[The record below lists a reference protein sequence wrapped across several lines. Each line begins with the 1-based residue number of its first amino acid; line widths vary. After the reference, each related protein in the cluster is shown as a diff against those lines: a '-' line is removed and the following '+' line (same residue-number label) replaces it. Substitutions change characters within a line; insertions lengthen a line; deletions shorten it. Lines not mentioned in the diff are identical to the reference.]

1 LKFAACLQGVKTAF
15 IGRLLIIQESEAS
28 VVKMIFDL
36 YLSGYSI
43 NAIRKE
49 LQNQQ
54 IKSPTGH
61 EQWSKRTVDTMLQN
75 EKYTGDVLVMKTYSE
90 GFPNVTRKTNRGER
104 NQFIAVGSHPA
115 IIPKDLFEKVVAMR
129 EERSNVTHGSDG
141 TIRKPTRYSMKRA
154 MVETE

>member
-1 LKFAACLQGVKTAF
+1 
-15 IGRLLIIQESEAS
+15 
-28 VVKMIFDL
+28 MIFDL
-36 YLSGYSI
+36 YLNGYSI

-61 EQWSKRTVDTMLQN
+61 EVWSKRTVDTLLQN

-104 NQFIAVGSHPA
+104 NQFIAVGSPPA
-115 IIPKDLFEKVVAMR
+115 IIPKDVFDKVSAIR
-129 EERSNVTHGSDG
+129 EERSNVIPGSDG
-141 TIRKPTRYSMKRA
+141 NIRKPTRYSMKKA
-154 MVETE
+154 MAETNPLSNSISVMNV